1 MSGLYTIIRSICYS
15 DKIII
20 PSNWFLSF
28 CYYYEKEIFL
38 LLFAVILLMAMVYPK
53 DSVFA
58 GLTKSKVFVIFNRI
72 GTTFFCLSNV
82 LIYLANSLFN
92 IKLKLTYQNLFFT
105 NIGLFIFVVVFSI
118 LFTILYELPFRILV
132 KKFDDA
138 IRGREESFID
148 VKDEKLFPLTDRS
161 EL

>member
-1 MSGLYTIIRSICYS
+1 
-15 DKIII
+15 
-20 PSNWFLSF
+20 
-28 CYYYEKEIFL
+28 
-38 LLFAVILLMAMVYPK
+38 MAMVYPK

-58 GLTKSKVFVIFNRI
+58 SLAKSNVFVIFNRI
-72 GTTFFCLSNV
+72 GTTFFCSSNA

-118 LFTILYELPFRILV
+118 IFTILYEMPFRILI

-138 IRGREESFID
+138 IRKREESQSINSID
-148 VKDEKLFPLTDRS
+148 DKLYPLADRTS

>member
-1 MSGLYTIIRSICYS
+1 
-15 DKIII
+15 
-20 PSNWFLSF
+20 
-28 CYYYEKEIFL
+28 
-38 LLFAVILLMAMVYPK
+38 MAMVYPK
-53 DSVFA
+53 DSVFS
-58 GLTKSKVFVIFNRI
+58 GLTKSNVFVIFNRI

-118 LFTILYELPFRILV
+118 LFTILYEMPFRILI
-132 KKFDDA
+132 KKFDGA
-138 IRGREESFID
+138 IRRREDSFSDED
-148 VKDEKLFPLTDRS
+148 VKDDKLFPLTDRTS

>member
-1 MSGLYTIIRSICYS
+1 M
-15 DKIII
+15 
-20 PSNWFLSF
+20 SF
-28 CYYYEKEIFL
+28 CYYYEQEIFL

-58 GLTKSKVFVIFNRI
+58 GLTKSNVFVIFNRI

-148 VKDEKLFPLTDRS
+148 VKDEKLFPLTERS